1 MKATDF
7 VRQVKDTLTIDGEVK
22 TKMPIKVVYK
32 SYSGYNYE
40 TSKHEY
46 NDVDIEITKVYRKG
60 KKGVVYL
67 GDIWDNQFSPKEL
80 KEEDLDTIFMNLKFI
95 VKIPFIKTWCDYLTP
110 CPYRNKEK
118 KQDGI
123 MVGDYFCFNCLCQK
137 EYHDK
142 KDETNPDDERYVI
155 CDISKLVV

>member
-40 TSKHEY
+40 TSEHEY

-118 KQDGI
+118 KQEGI
-123 MVGDYFCFNCLCQK
+123 MVGDYDCFNCLCKK

-155 CDISKLVV
+155 CDISKLV